1 MSTTRGLV
9 LLLCS
14 LSCLAACRDTPEVK
28 AAQVRK
34 VEAVRKQALEKRIA
48 AVDAGPDKSVPIA
61 QWLMPPQL
69 REISGLALTSSGTV
83 LTHDDNVGRVYEI
96 DPKTGILLRGFS
108 LKGNVKGDFEAI
120 TTVGSDIYLMSSNG
134 RIYVFKAGK
143 DGSQVDYRV
152 YNTGLGKQCEFESL
166 AYEPDSSRLLMACKR
181 FLDKNEPHALLIFR
195 IPLPLSNKG
204 AKAGIST
211 MRIPIEEVAGS
222 NKWKNFRP
230 SDMNI
235 DPSTGNYVLVASREK
250 ALVVITPE
258 GDVVR
263 SEPLPGD
270 HRQAEGVA
278 ITRDSILLVSDEAN
292 VKPAAITLY
301 RWRP

>member
-1 MSTTRGLV
+1 MISPRGLTF
-9 LLLCS
+9 LLCS
-14 LSCLAACRDTPEVK
+14 VACLAACRDTPEVK
-28 AAQVRK
+28 AAQVRN
-34 VEAVRKQALEKRIA
+34 VEAARKQLLAKRIA
-48 AVDAGPDKSVPIA
+48 AVDAGPDKTVPIA

-69 REISGLALTSSGTV
+69 REISGLALTDSGTV

-120 TTVGSDIYLMSSNG
+120 TIVGSDIYLMSSNG
-134 RIYVFKAGK
+134 RIYIFKPGK

-166 AYEPDSSRLLMACKR
+166 AYEADSSRLLMACKR

-195 IPLPLSNKG
+195 LPLPLGN
-204 AKAGIST
+204 KAGIST

-222 NKWKNFRP
+222 NKWKNFRA
-230 SDMNI
+230 SDINI

>member
-1 MSTTRGLV
+1 MITARGL
-9 LLLCS
+9 LLLVCGV
-14 LSCLAACRDTPEVK
+14 SCLAGCRDTPEAK
-28 AAQVRK
+28 AAQVQK
-34 VEAVRKQALEKRIA
+34 VEAVRKQELAKRIA

-69 REISGLALTSSGTV
+69 REISGLALTDKGTV

-108 LKGNVKGDFEAI
+108 LRGNVKGDFEAI
-120 TTVGSDIYLMSSNG
+120 TIVGTDIYLMSSNG
-134 RIYVFKAGK
+134 RFYIFKAGK
-143 DGSQVDYRV
+143 DGSQVPYRV
-152 YNTGLGKQCEFESL
+152 YDTGLGKQCEFESL
-166 AYEPDSSRLLMACKR
+166 AYEADSSRLLMACKR
-181 FLDKNEPHALLIFR
+181 FVDKNEPHALLIYR
-195 IPLPLSNKG
+195 LPLPLGN
-204 AKAGIST
+204 KAGIST

-222 NKWKNFRP
+222 NKWKNFRA
-230 SDMNI
+230 SDINI
-235 DPSTGNYVLVASREK
+235 DPTTGNYVLVASREK